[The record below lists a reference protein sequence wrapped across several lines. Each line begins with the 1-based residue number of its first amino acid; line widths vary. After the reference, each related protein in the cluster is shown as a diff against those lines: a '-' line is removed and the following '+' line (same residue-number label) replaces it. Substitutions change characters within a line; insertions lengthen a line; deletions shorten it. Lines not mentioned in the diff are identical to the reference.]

1 MTPITTKTQSNS
13 WQLRQPITLKLIGI
27 LLLIAMVLAVT
38 ARDAEIPQGLQ
49 KSTQAVGAVMGFGDS
64 SAVRG
69 AKRLADDAF
78 PMVLMEETEVSRLSD
93 FDETDLP
100 WLSFVQVKTTKEYDA
115 ETSTW
120 TSYESKWLIEP
131 YGYAIRI
138 FQKMIETIEIA
149 LWGTIFA
156 ILLAIPL
163 AFFSAKNLV
172 EFKFPYLVARGIC
185 SFNRAIPDMIYALIF
200 VVMFGF
206 GPYAGVLA
214 LAIHTSGFLGKF
226 FADEIENS
234 DMNTQQALQSV
245 GADKIQTLIFSILPQ
260 IAPQIFSYAQYI
272 LERNIRMATVLGIVG
287 AGGIGM
293 ELKGR
298 WDMFD
303 YGRVSTILL
312 AMFIT
317 VFLLEHLTQLARRKY
332 LKY

>member
-1 MTPITTKTQSNS
+1 MIPTIDKTQSNS
-13 WQLRQPITLKLIGI
+13 WKLRQPITPKLIGCLFI
-27 LLLIAMVLAVT
+27 VVMLLAIT
-38 ARDAEIPQGLQ
+38 AREAEIRQGLQ
-49 KSTQAVGAVMGFGDS
+49 QCIQAVGAIVGIGDS
-64 SAVRG
+64 SAIRG
-69 AKRLADDAF
+69 GKKLIDDSF
-78 PMVLMEETEVSRLSD
+78 PIVLREETEVSRLSD
-93 FDETDLP
+93 FDEAELP
-100 WLSFVQVKTTKEYDA
+100 WLSFIQVKTTKEYDA
-115 ETSTW
+115 ETGTW

-131 YGYAIRI
+131 YGYAKRI
-138 FQKMIETIEIA
+138 VWKMIETIEIA
-149 LWGTIFA
+149 LWGTIFSV
-156 ILLAIPL
+156 LLAIPL

-172 EFKFPYLVARGIC
+172 ELKLLYFLARSIC
-185 SFNRAIPDMIYALIF
+185 GFNRAIPDMIYALVF

-206 GPYAGVLA
+206 GPFAGVLA

-245 GADKIQTLIFSILPQ
+245 GANKIQTLIFSILPQ

-312 AMFIT
+312 VMFIT
-317 VFLLEHLTQLARRKY
+317 VISLEYLTQFLRRKY